1 MEQACDS
8 KRQIKRKEQRYEK
21 SKDNPAVSP
30 SAGTA
35 EYYKHF
41 RANEDGRSHPE
52 RTVTMRAVIYA
63 RCSTEEESQKD
74 ALANQVKEAK
84 ECVRRMDWILVD
96 TYIESRSGTT
106 TKGRTEYN
114 RLYDDLQK
122 NLFDVIVIKS
132 QDRLMR
138 NTKDWYLFVDRLCMN
153 GKKLYIYIENKFYTT
168 DDALITGIKA
178 ILAEEYSR
186 ELSKKI
192 NNAHRNRQKN
202 GGSVILTPNAYGFRK
217 LPDKSVALIEEEAQ
231 VKRRMYQLC
240 ADGCG
245 SRTIA
250 NILTN
255 EGIRKR
261 TGKKFTEADILRI
274 IRNPLN
280 MGTAV
285 MNKKHFD
292 FESKKMEKVPEDQ
305 QFRYEHKVPETVSE
319 ELWREANDEIDRRA
333 VKVKQKDSFP
343 RGSNPG
349 KYNLS
354 GKIICGLCGNPYYR
368 RFRKKRTDG
377 KLIVEWKCRKYALE
391 GRKSKEKAR
400 PQISKIGMK
409 GEKGCDNIHLD
420 EEKLF
425 KLLEDVCAEQFSID
439 REAVIGETISLLRQ
453 VLVED
458 QTADKIQLLVLE
470 ESRIKEQQDLLLDKL
485 LNGVLSDEIY
495 QRRQQSLESTLKSC
509 REKKKKLEKQ
519 SIENVSR
526 KQRLL
531 EIEKNLRNGGD
542 IETATVNERLEEI
555 DKLIIYPRYMEIVYN
570 PANVIGRKDGHK
582 EFEQKIHIEYG
593 AMFDRL
599 KKKEEIRNQVIEL
612 IRETPTITAK
622 EIAKKMGCSLSGAQY
637 KLKVLKKEGRI
648 RFNGSG
654 GKGKWEIIK

>member
-1 MEQACDS
+1 
-8 KRQIKRKEQRYEK
+8 
-21 SKDNPAVSP
+21 
-30 SAGTA
+30 
-35 EYYKHF
+35 
-41 RANEDGRSHPE
+41 
-52 RTVTMRAVIYA
+52 MRAVIYA
-63 RCSTEEESQKD
+63 RCSTDEESQKD

-84 ECVRRMDWILVD
+84 ECVKRQNWMLVD

-114 RLYDDLQK
+114 RLYEDLQRD
-122 NLFDVIVIKS
+122 LFDVIVIKS

-138 NTKDWYLFVDRLCMN
+138 NTKDWYLFVDRLCTN
-153 GKKLYIYIENKFYTT
+153 GKKLYIYIESKFYTT

-217 LPDKSVALIEEEAQ
+217 LPDKCVALIEEEAQ

-240 ADGCG
+240 ADGYG

-261 TGKKFTEADILRI
+261 TGKKFTEDDILRI

-333 VKVKQKDSFP
+333 VKAKQKDSFP

-368 RFRKKRTDG
+368 RFRKNHSDG
-377 KLIVEWKCRKYALE
+377 KLIVEWKCRKYTLE

-400 PQISKIGMK
+400 PQISKIGMR

-425 KLLEDVCAEQFSID
+425 KLLEDVCVERFSVD
-439 REAVIGETISLLRQ
+439 REAVIRETISLLRQ
-453 VLVED
+453 VLEED
-458 QTADKIQLLVLE
+458 QTADKIQSLVFE

-485 LNGVLSDEIY
+485 LNGVLSDEMY

-519 SIENVSR
+519 SIKNVSR

-531 EIEKNLRNGGD
+531 EIENNLRNGSD
-542 IETATVNERLEEI
+542 IESATVNEMLEEI

-570 PANVIGRKDGHK
+570 PANVIGMK
-582 EFEQKIHIEYG
+582 EGNEQFEQKIHIEYG

-599 KKKEEIRNQVIEL
+599 KKKEEIRNQIIEL

>member
-1 MEQACDS
+1 
-8 KRQIKRKEQRYEK
+8 
-21 SKDNPAVSP
+21 
-30 SAGTA
+30 
-35 EYYKHF
+35 
-41 RANEDGRSHPE
+41 
-52 RTVTMRAVIYA
+52 MRAVIYA
-63 RCSTEEESQKD
+63 RCSTDEESQKD

-84 ECVRRMDWILVD
+84 ECVKRQNWMLVD

-114 RLYDDLQK
+114 RLYEDLQRD
-122 NLFDVIVIKS
+122 LFDVIVIKS

-138 NTKDWYLFVDRLCMN
+138 NTKDWYLFVDRLCTN
-153 GKKLYIYIENKFYTT
+153 GKKLYIYIESKFYTT

-261 TGKKFTEADILRI
+261 TGKKFTEDDILRI

-333 VKVKQKDSFP
+333 VKAKQKDSFP

-368 RFRKKRTDG
+368 RFRKNHSDG
-377 KLIVEWKCRKYALE
+377 KLIVEWKCRKYTLE

-400 PQISKIGMK
+400 PQISKIGMR

-425 KLLEDVCAEQFSID
+425 KLLEDVCVERFSVD
-439 REAVIGETISLLRQ
+439 REAVIRETISLLRQ
-453 VLVED
+453 VLEED
-458 QTADKIQLLVLE
+458 QTADKIQSLVFE

-485 LNGVLSDEIY
+485 LNGVLSDEMY

-519 SIENVSR
+519 SIKNVSR

-531 EIEKNLRNGGD
+531 EIENNLRNGSD
-542 IETATVNERLEEI
+542 IETATVNEMLEEI

-570 PANVIGRKDGHK
+570 PANVIGMK
-582 EFEQKIHIEYG
+582 EGNEQFEQKIHIEYG

-599 KKKEEIRNQVIEL
+599 KKKEEIRNQIIEL

>member
-1 MEQACDS
+1 
-8 KRQIKRKEQRYEK
+8 
-21 SKDNPAVSP
+21 
-30 SAGTA
+30 
-35 EYYKHF
+35 
-41 RANEDGRSHPE
+41 
-52 RTVTMRAVIYA
+52 MRAVIYA

-84 ECVRRMDWILVD
+84 ECVKRMDWILVD

-122 NLFDVIVIKS
+122 NLFDIIVIKS

-138 NTKDWYLFVDRLCMN
+138 NTKDWYLFVDRLCTS

-202 GGSVILTPNAYGFRK
+202 GGSVILTPNVYGFRK

-240 ADGCG
+240 ADGYG

-255 EGIRKR
+255 EGVRKR
-261 TGKKFTEADILRI
+261 TGKKFTEDDILRI

-285 MNKKHFD
+285 MNKIHFD
-292 FESKKMEKVPEDQ
+292 FESKKTEKVPVEQ
-305 QFRYEHKVPETVSE
+305 QFRYEHKVPATVSE
-319 ELWREANDEIDRRA
+319 ELWQEANAEIDRRA
-333 VKVKQKDSFP
+333 VKAKQKGAFP

-354 GKIICGLCGNPYYR
+354 GKLICGLCGSPYYR
-368 RFRKKRTDG
+368 RFRKRCTDG
-377 KLIVEWKCRKYALE
+377 KVIVEWKCRKYALE
-391 GRKSKEKAR
+391 GRCSKEKAR
-400 PQISKIGMK
+400 PKISKVGME
-409 GEKGCDNIHLD
+409 GNKGCDNIHLD

-425 KLLEDVCAEQFSID
+425 KLLENVCVEQFSVD
-439 REAVIGETISLLRQ
+439 RESVIQETISLLRQ
-453 VLVED
+453 VLEDD
-458 QTADKIQLLVLE
+458 QTADKMHALALE
-470 ESRIKEQQDLLLDKL
+470 ENHLKEQQDLLLDKL
-485 LNGVLSDEIY
+485 LNGVLSDEMY
-495 QRRQQSLESTLKSC
+495 RRKQQKLEDDLKSC
-509 REKKKKLEKQ
+509 LEKKKELEKQ
-519 SIENVSR
+519 SIKIVSR

-531 EIEKNLRNGGD
+531 EIENNLRNGGD
-542 IETATVNERLEEI
+542 IETATINEMLEEI
-555 DKLIIYPRYMEIVYN
+555 DKLIIYPRYMEMVYN
-570 PANVIGRKDGHK
+570 PANVIGMQDDNKQ
-582 EFEQKIHIEYG
+582 FVQKIRIEYG
-593 AMFDRL
+593 VMFDRL
-599 KKKEEIRNQVIEL
+599 KKKEEIRDQVIEL

-622 EIAKKMGCSLSGAQY
+622 AIAREMGCSLSGAQY
-637 KLKVLKKEGRI
+637 KLKVLKDEGRI
-648 RFNGSG
+648 RFNGKG
-654 GKGKWEIIK
+654 GKGTWEIIK

>member
-1 MEQACDS
+1 M
-8 KRQIKRKEQRYEK
+8 
-21 SKDNPAVSP
+21 
-30 SAGTA
+30 
-35 EYYKHF
+35 
-41 RANEDGRSHPE
+41 
-52 RTVTMRAVIYA
+52 
-63 RCSTEEESQKD
+63 
-74 ALANQVKEAK
+74 
-84 ECVRRMDWILVD
+84 
-96 TYIESRSGTT
+96 
-106 TKGRTEYN
+106 
-114 RLYDDLQK
+114 
-122 NLFDVIVIKS
+122 
-132 QDRLMR
+132 
-138 NTKDWYLFVDRLCMN
+138 
-153 GKKLYIYIENKFYTT
+153 
-168 DDALITGIKA
+168 
-178 ILAEEYSR
+178 
-186 ELSKKI
+186 
-192 NNAHRNRQKN
+192 
-202 GGSVILTPNAYGFRK
+202 ILTPNAYGFRK

-261 TGKKFTEADILRI
+261 TGKKFTEDDILRI

-333 VKVKQKDSFP
+333 VKAKQKDSFP

-368 RFRKKRTDG
+368 RFRKNHSDG
-377 KLIVEWKCRKYALE
+377 KPIVEWKCRKYALE

-425 KLLEDVCAEQFSID
+425 KLLEDVCVEQFSVD
-439 REAVIGETISLLRQ
+439 REAVIRETISLLRQ
-453 VLVED
+453 VLEED
-458 QTADKIQLLVLE
+458 QTADKIQSLVFE

-485 LNGVLSDEIY
+485 LNGVLSDEMY

-519 SIENVSR
+519 SIKNVSR

-531 EIEKNLRNGGD
+531 EIENNLRNGSD
-542 IETATVNERLEEI
+542 IETATVNEMLEEI

-570 PANVIGRKDGHK
+570 PANVIGMK
-582 EFEQKIHIEYG
+582 EGNEQFEQKIHIEYG

-599 KKKEEIRNQVIEL
+599 KKKEEIRNQIIEL

>member
-1 MEQACDS
+1 
-8 KRQIKRKEQRYEK
+8 
-21 SKDNPAVSP
+21 
-30 SAGTA
+30 
-35 EYYKHF
+35 
-41 RANEDGRSHPE
+41 
-52 RTVTMRAVIYA
+52 MRAVIYA
-63 RCSTEEESQKD
+63 RCSTDEESQKD

-84 ECVRRMDWILVD
+84 ECVKRQNWMLVD

-114 RLYDDLQK
+114 RLYEDLQRD
-122 NLFDVIVIKS
+122 LFDVIVIKS

-138 NTKDWYLFVDRLCMN
+138 NTKDWYLFVDRLCTN
-153 GKKLYIYIENKFYTT
+153 GKKLYIYIESKFYTT

-217 LPDKSVALIEEEAQ
+217 LPDKCVALIEEEAQ

-240 ADGCG
+240 ADGYG

-261 TGKKFTEADILRI
+261 TGKKFTEDDILRI

-333 VKVKQKDSFP
+333 VKAKQKDSFP

-368 RFRKKRTDG
+368 RFRKNHSDG
-377 KLIVEWKCRKYALE
+377 KLIVEWKCRKYTLE

-400 PQISKIGMK
+400 PQISKIGMR

-425 KLLEDVCAEQFSID
+425 KLLEDVCVERFSVD
-439 REAVIGETISLLRQ
+439 REAVIRETISLLRQ
-453 VLVED
+453 VLEED
-458 QTADKIQLLVLE
+458 QTADKIQSLVFE

-485 LNGVLSDEIY
+485 LNGVLSDEMY

-519 SIENVSR
+519 SIKNVSR

-531 EIEKNLRNGGD
+531 EIENNLRNGSD
-542 IETATVNERLEEI
+542 IETATVNEMLEEI

-570 PANVIGRKDGHK
+570 PANVIGMK
-582 EFEQKIHIEYG
+582 EGNEQFEQKIHIEYG

-599 KKKEEIRNQVIEL
+599 KKKEEIRNQIIEL

>member
-1 MEQACDS
+1 
-8 KRQIKRKEQRYEK
+8 
-21 SKDNPAVSP
+21 
-30 SAGTA
+30 
-35 EYYKHF
+35 
-41 RANEDGRSHPE
+41 
-52 RTVTMRAVIYA
+52 MRAVIYA

-74 ALANQVKEAK
+74 ALLNQEKEAK
-84 ECVRRMDWILVD
+84 ECVMRMGWTLVD

-138 NTKDWYLFVDRLCMN
+138 NTKDWYLFVDRLCTN
-153 GKKLYIYIENKFYTT
+153 GKKLFIYIENKFYTT

-217 LPDKSVALIEEEAQ
+217 LPDKSVVLIEEEAQ

-240 ADGCG
+240 ADGYG

-250 NILTN
+250 NILAN

-261 TGKKFTEADILRI
+261 TGKKFTEDDILRI

-280 MGTAV
+280 MGTVV

-292 FESKKMEKVPEDQ
+292 FESKKTEKVPEDQ

-319 ELWREANDEIDRRA
+319 ELWQEANDEIDRRA
-333 VKVKQKDSFP
+333 VKTKQKDSFP

-354 GKIICGLCGNPYYR
+354 GKIICGFCGNPYYR
-368 RFRKKRTDG
+368 RFRKNHTDG

-391 GRKSKEKAR
+391 GRSSKEKAR
-400 PQISKIGMK
+400 PQISKVGMK

-420 EEKLF
+420 EKKLF
-425 KLLEDVCAEQFSID
+425 KLLEDVCVERFSVD
-439 REAVIGETISLLRQ
+439 RESVIKETISLLRQ
-453 VLVED
+453 VLEED
-458 QTADKIQLLVLE
+458 QTTDKIQALSVE
-470 ESRIKEQQDLLLDKL
+470 ENYIKEQQDILLDKL

-495 QRRQQSLESTLKSC
+495 QRRQQRLENAIKSC

-519 SIENVSR
+519 GIKNVSR
-526 KQRLL
+526 KQRLM

-542 IETATVNERLEEI
+542 IETATVNEMLEEI
-555 DKLIIYPRYMEIVYN
+555 NKLIIYPRYMEIVYN
-570 PANVIGRKDGHK
+570 PANIIGMKDGN
-582 EFEQKIHIEYG
+582 EQLEQKIHIEYG

-612 IRETPTITAK
+612 IRENPTITAK

-637 KLKVLKKEGRI
+637 KLKVLKNEGRI
-648 RFNGSG
+648 RFKGSG

>member
-1 MEQACDS
+1 MEPVYAS
-8 KRQIKRKEQRYEK
+8 KAKIKRKEQTYEE
-21 SKDNPAVSP
+21 SEDNPAVSP

-35 EYYKHF
+35 EYYKYF
-41 RANEDGRSHPE
+41 RAHEDDRSHPE
-52 RTVTMRAVIYA
+52 RTVAMRAVIYA

-74 ALANQVKEAK
+74 ALVNQVREAK
-84 ECVRRMDWILVD
+84 DCVKRMDWMLVD

-138 NTKDWYLFVDRLCMN
+138 NTKDWYLFVDRLCTN
-153 GKKLYIYIENKFYTT
+153 GKKLYIYIENKFYST

-217 LPDKSVALIEEEAQ
+217 LPDKSIVLIEEEAQ

-240 ADGCG
+240 ADGYG

-261 TGKKFTEADILRI
+261 SGKNFTENDILRI
-274 IRNPLN
+274 VRNPLN
-280 MGTAV
+280 KGTVV

-292 FESKKMEKVPEDQ
+292 FESKKTEKVPEDQ
-305 QFRYEHKVPETVSE
+305 QFRFEHKVPATVSE
-319 ELWREANDEIDRRA
+319 ELWQEANDEIDRRA
-333 VKVKQKDSFP
+333 VEAKQKGSFP

-354 GKIICGLCGNPYYR
+354 GKIICGLCGSPYYR
-368 RFRKKRTDG
+368 RFRKNSSDG
-377 KLIVEWKCRKYALE
+377 SLIVEWKCRKYTLE
-391 GRKSKEKAR
+391 GRKTKEKAR
-400 PQISKIGMK
+400 PQISKVGMK
-409 GEKGCDNIHLD
+409 GDKGCDNIHLD

-425 KLLEDVCAEQFSID
+425 KLLEDVCVEQFSVD
-439 REAVIGETISLLRQ
+439 REAVIKETISLLRQ
-453 VLVED
+453 VLEED
-458 QTADKIQLLVLE
+458 QTADKIQAFVLE
-470 ESRIKEQQDLLLDKL
+470 ENRIKEQQDLLLDKL
-485 LNGVLSDEIY
+485 LNGILSDEVY
-495 QRRQQSLESTLKSC
+495 QRKQQRLENSLKSC
-509 REKKKKLEKQ
+509 LDKKKELEKQ
-519 SIENVSR
+519 NIKIVSR
-526 KQRLL
+526 KQRLE
-531 EIEKNLRNGGD
+531 EIENSLRKGED
-542 IETATVNERLEEI
+542 IERATVNEMLEEI
-555 DKLIIYPRYMEIVYN
+555 QKIVIYPRYMEIIYN
-570 PANVIGRKDGHK
+570 PAYVIGIKDRD
-582 EFEQKIHIEYG
+582 EQFAQKIRIEYG
-593 AMFDRL
+593 ALFDRL
-599 KKKEEIRNQVIEL
+599 KRKEEIRDQVMEM
-612 IRETPTITAK
+612 IREKPAITAK
-622 EIAKKMGCSLSGAQY
+622 EIAKRTGCSLSGAQY

-654 GKGKWEIIK
+654 GRGKWEIIK

>member
-1 MEQACDS
+1 
-8 KRQIKRKEQRYEK
+8 
-21 SKDNPAVSP
+21 
-30 SAGTA
+30 
-35 EYYKHF
+35 
-41 RANEDGRSHPE
+41 
-52 RTVTMRAVIYA
+52 MRAVIYA

-74 ALANQVKEAK
+74 ALINQVKEAK
-84 ECVRRMDWILVD
+84 ECVKRMDWMLVD

-138 NTKDWYLFVDRLCMN
+138 NTKDWYLFVDRLCTN

-217 LPDKSVALIEEEAQ
+217 LPDKSVVLIEEEAQ

-240 ADGCG
+240 ADGYG

-261 TGKKFTEADILRI
+261 TGKKFTEDDILRI

-292 FESKKMEKVPEDQ
+292 FESKKTERVPEEQ

-319 ELWREANDEIDRRA
+319 ELWKAANAEIDRRA
-333 VKVKQKDSFP
+333 VKAKQKDSLL

-368 RFRKKRTDG
+368 RFRKSHTDG
-377 KLIVEWKCRKYALE
+377 KLIVEWKCRKYILE
-391 GRKSKEKAR
+391 GRNSPEKTRA
-400 PQISKIGMK
+400 QISKVGMK
-409 GEKGCDNIHLD
+409 GEKGCDNIHLN
-420 EEKLF
+420 EKKMF
-425 KLLEDVCAEQFSID
+425 TLLEDVCVERFSVD
-439 REAVIGETISLLRQ
+439 KEFVIGETLALLRQ
-453 VLVED
+453 VIEED
-458 QTADKIQLLVLE
+458 QTVDKIQALSLE
-470 ESRIKEQQDLLLDKL
+470 ENRIKEQQDLLLDKL

-495 QRRQQSLESTLKSC
+495 QRKQQRLEAAINSC
-509 REKKKKLEKQ
+509 REKKKQLEKQ
-519 SIENVSR
+519 GIKIISR

-531 EIEKNLRNGGD
+531 EIEKNLREGAD
-542 IETATVNERLEEI
+542 IERATVNEMLKEI
-555 DKLIIYPRYMEIVYN
+555 DKIIIYPRYMELIYN
-570 PANVIGRKDGHK
+570 PANMIGMKDGNG
-582 EFEQKIHIEYG
+582 EYEQKIHIEYG
-593 AMFDRL
+593 ALFDQL
-599 KKKEEIRNQVIEL
+599 KSKEEIRNQVIEL
-612 IRETPTITAK
+612 IREKPAITAK
-622 EIAKKMGCSLSGAQY
+622 EIAKIMGCSLSGAQY

-648 RFNGSG
+648 RFSGGG

>member
-1 MEQACDS
+1 
-8 KRQIKRKEQRYEK
+8 
-21 SKDNPAVSP
+21 
-30 SAGTA
+30 
-35 EYYKHF
+35 
-41 RANEDGRSHPE
+41 
-52 RTVTMRAVIYA
+52 MRAVIYA

-74 ALANQVKEAK
+74 ALMNQVKEAK
-84 ECVRRMDWILVD
+84 ACVKHMDWILVD

-114 RLYDDLQK
+114 RLYDDLQTD
-122 NLFDVIVIKS
+122 LFDVIVIKS

-138 NTKDWYLFVDRLCMN
+138 NTKDWYLFVDRLCTHE
-153 GKKLYIYIENKFYTT
+153 KKLYIYIENKFYTT

-217 LPDKSVALIEEEAQ
+217 LPDKSVDLIEEEAR

-240 ADGCG
+240 AEGYG

-261 TGKKFTEADILRI
+261 TGKKFSEDDILRI

-292 FESKKMEKVPEDQ
+292 FESKKTEKVPEDQ

-319 ELWREANDEIDRRA
+319 ELWKEANAEIDRRA
-333 VKVKQKDSFP
+333 VQTKQKDSFP
-343 RGSNPG
+343 RGNNPG

-354 GKIICGLCGNPYYR
+354 GKIICGLCRSPYYR
-368 RFRKKRTDG
+368 RFRKSRRDG
-377 KLIVEWKCRKYALE
+377 KLIVEWKCRKYVLE
-391 GRKSKEKAR
+391 GRKSPEKIR
-400 PQISKIGMK
+400 LQISKIGMK

-420 EEKLF
+420 EKKLF
-425 KLLEDVCAEQFSID
+425 QLLEAVCIEQFSVD
-439 REAVIGETISLLRQ
+439 RESIIGETLSLLRQ
-453 VLVED
+453 VLEED
-458 QTADKIQLLVLE
+458 QITEKIQVLSLE

-485 LNGVLSDEIY
+485 LNGVLSDEMY
-495 QRRQQSLESTLKSC
+495 QRRQQSLEDAIKSC
-509 REKKKKLEKQ
+509 REKKKQLEKQ
-519 SIENVSR
+519 GIKIVSR

-531 EIEKNLRNGGD
+531 EIEKNLRNGGN
-542 IETATVNERLEEI
+542 IETAVVNEMLKEA
-555 DKLIIYPRYMEIVYN
+555 DKLIIYPGAMEIVYN
-570 PANVIGRKDGHK
+570 PANLIGMQDRNKQC
-582 EFEQKIHIEYG
+582 EQKIHIEYG
-593 AMFDRL
+593 AMFDPL
-599 KKKEEIRNQVIEL
+599 KKKEEIRNQVIEM
-612 IRETPTITAK
+612 IREKPTITAK

>member
-1 MEQACDS
+1 
-8 KRQIKRKEQRYEK
+8 
-21 SKDNPAVSP
+21 
-30 SAGTA
+30 
-35 EYYKHF
+35 
-41 RANEDGRSHPE
+41 
-52 RTVTMRAVIYA
+52 MRAVIYA

-74 ALANQVKEAK
+74 ALINQVKEAK
-84 ECVRRMDWILVD
+84 ECVKRMDWMLVD

-114 RLYDDLQK
+114 RLYDDLQR

-138 NTKDWYLFVDRLCMN
+138 NTKDWYLFVDRLCTN

-202 GGSVILTPNAYGFRK
+202 GGSVILTPNAYGFKK

-240 ADGCG
+240 ADGYG

-261 TGKKFTEADILRI
+261 TGKKFTEDDILRI

-333 VKVKQKDSFP
+333 VKAKQKDSFP

-349 KYNLS
+349 KYYLS
-354 GKIICGLCGNPYYR
+354 GKIICGLCGSPYYR
-368 RFRKKRTDG
+368 RFRKNHSDG
-377 KLIVEWKCRKYALE
+377 KLIVEWKCRKYTLE

-425 KLLEDVCAEQFSID
+425 KLLEDVCVEQFSVD
-439 REAVIGETISLLRQ
+439 REAVIRETISLLRQ
-453 VLVED
+453 VLEED
-458 QTADKIQLLVLE
+458 QTADKIQSLVFE

-485 LNGVLSDEIY
+485 LNGVLSDEMY

-519 SIENVSR
+519 SIKNVSR

-531 EIEKNLRNGGD
+531 EIENNLRNGSD
-542 IETATVNERLEEI
+542 IETATVNEMLEEI

-570 PANVIGRKDGHK
+570 PANVIGMK
-582 EFEQKIHIEYG
+582 EGNEQFEQKIHIEYG

-599 KKKEEIRNQVIEL
+599 KKKEEIRNQIIEL

>member
-1 MEQACDS
+1 
-8 KRQIKRKEQRYEK
+8 
-21 SKDNPAVSP
+21 
-30 SAGTA
+30 
-35 EYYKHF
+35 
-41 RANEDGRSHPE
+41 
-52 RTVTMRAVIYA
+52 MRAVIYA

-74 ALANQVKEAK
+74 ALINQVKEAK
-84 ECVRRMDWILVD
+84 ECVKRMDWMLVD

-114 RLYDDLQK
+114 RLYDDLRR

-138 NTKDWYLFVDRLCMN
+138 NTKDWYLFVDRLCTN

-202 GGSVILTPNAYGFRK
+202 GGSVILTPNAYGFKK

-240 ADGCG
+240 ADGYG

-261 TGKKFTEADILRI
+261 TGKKFTEDDILRI

-292 FESKKMEKVPEDQ
+292 FESKKMEKVSEDQ

-333 VKVKQKDSFP
+333 VKAKQKDSFP

-368 RFRKKRTDG
+368 RFRKNHSDG
-377 KLIVEWKCRKYALE
+377 KPIVEWKCRKYALE

-425 KLLEDVCAEQFSID
+425 KLLEDVCVEQFSVD
-439 REAVIGETISLLRQ
+439 REAVIRETISLLRQ
-453 VLVED
+453 VLEED
-458 QTADKIQLLVLE
+458 QTADKIQSLVFE

-485 LNGVLSDEIY
+485 LNGVLSDEMY

-519 SIENVSR
+519 SIKNVSR

-531 EIEKNLRNGGD
+531 EIENNLRNGSD
-542 IETATVNERLEEI
+542 IETATVNEMLEEI
-555 DKLIIYPRYMEIVYN
+555 DKFIIYPRYMEIVYN
-570 PANVIGRKDGHK
+570 PVNVIGMK
-582 EFEQKIHIEYG
+582 EGNEQFEQKIHIEYG

-599 KKKEEIRNQVIEL
+599 KKKEEIRNQIIEL

-622 EIAKKMGCSLSGAQY
+622 EIAKKMGCSLPGAQY

>member
-1 MEQACDS
+1 
-8 KRQIKRKEQRYEK
+8 
-21 SKDNPAVSP
+21 
-30 SAGTA
+30 
-35 EYYKHF
+35 
-41 RANEDGRSHPE
+41 
-52 RTVTMRAVIYA
+52 MRAVIYA
-63 RCSTEEESQKD
+63 RCSTDEESQKD

-84 ECVRRMDWILVD
+84 ECVKRQNWMLVD

-114 RLYDDLQK
+114 RLYEDLQRD
-122 NLFDVIVIKS
+122 LFDVIVIKS

-138 NTKDWYLFVDRLCMN
+138 NTKDWYLFVDRLCTN
-153 GKKLYIYIENKFYTT
+153 GKKLYIYIESKFYTT

-261 TGKKFTEADILRI
+261 TGKKFTEDDILRI

-333 VKVKQKDSFP
+333 VKAKQKDSFP

-368 RFRKKRTDG
+368 RFRKNHSDG
-377 KLIVEWKCRKYALE
+377 KPIVEWKCRKYALE

-425 KLLEDVCAEQFSID
+425 KLLEDVCVERFSVD
-439 REAVIGETISLLRQ
+439 REAVIRETISLLRQ
-453 VLVED
+453 VLEED
-458 QTADKIQLLVLE
+458 QTADKIQSLVFE

-485 LNGVLSDEIY
+485 LNGVLSDEMY

-519 SIENVSR
+519 SIKNVSR

-531 EIEKNLRNGGD
+531 EIENNLRNGSD
-542 IETATVNERLEEI
+542 IETATVNEMLEEI
-555 DKLIIYPRYMEIVYN
+555 DKLIIYPRYMENVYN
-570 PANVIGRKDGHK
+570 TANVIGMK
-582 EFEQKIHIEYG
+582 EGNEQFEQKIHIEYG

-599 KKKEEIRNQVIEL
+599 KKKEEIRNQIIEL